1 MKVVSYSRH
10 ASSWTCEASVG
21 RLRVQAFPQSLCRT
35 QSRAA
40 SSAVQPRRGKLPET
54 PARTRFAP
62 SPTGNLH
69 LGSLRT
75 AAFNFLTA
83 KATGGQF
90 LLRLEDTDQKRTIPG
105 AEERLYEDLRWAGL
119 LWDEGPLVGG
129 PYGPYRQSER
139 TLLYQEHIRKLLDN
153 GKAYRCFCS
162 AERLDELNRRRHQK
176 GLNLGYDR
184 KCAHIPRA
192 QAEEKAQRGE
202 QHVIRFL
209 SPKTWPMYNDLVYG
223 KTGHGPEKTKKL
235 LVDEPVWEDAILIK
249 SDGFP
254 TYHWAN
260 VCDDHEM
267 NITHVVRGSE
277 WMSSTPLHVA
287 MYEALE
293 WKSPSYAHVPLLV
306 NAERQK
312 LSKRNLDTDIASFR
326 NQNIFPEALVNF
338 ASLLG
343 WSHQRKNDVM
353 DHRELEQV
361 FDLKITKGNTIVA
374 FDKLRYLQEQ
384 HARRRVLAGG
394 EDFEQMIRDTAV
406 ALLDKYGAGEVTKF
420 IGKRKLWD
428 VIASLLQT
436 ESFPFRSVK
445 DYVEQCVIFFQ
456 PVKLRPPL
464 ELEDPG
470 MLKDLRTAVATLSLV
485 PEEAWKRDVHLANLT
500 NLQLNTAGSL
510 SESRQD
516 AKRWKKEMYHYLRW
530 ALLGGAAG
538 PNIPSTME
546 ILGRAT
552 CIDRFRIA
560 ALEARDVDTFST
572 RPHRLRSVTRL
583 QVDKQ

>member
-1 MKVVSYSRH
+1 MKVVPVSRR
-10 ASSWTCEASVG
+10 ASSWICKPC
-21 RLRVQAFPQSLCRT
+21 RRDLQAQVLPRILYQT

-40 SSAVQPRRGKLPET
+40 SSSTQLRRGKLPET

-75 AAFNFLTA
+75 AAFNYLTA

-129 PYGPYRQSER
+129 PHGPYKQSER
-139 TLLYQEHIRKLLDN
+139 TSSYQEHIRKLLDD
-153 GKAYRCFCS
+153 GRAYRCFCS
-162 AERLDELNRRRHQK
+162 PERLDELSRRRHQK
-176 GLNLGYDR
+176 GLNSGYDR
-184 KCAHIPRA
+184 KCAHILRP
-192 QAEEKAQRGE
+192 QAEEKARKGE

-209 SPKTWPMYNDLVYG
+209 SPKTWPMYDDLVYG
-223 KTGHGPEKTKKL
+223 KTGHGAEKSKKL
-235 LVDEPVWEDAILIK
+235 LVDEPVWEDTILIK

-260 VCDDHEM
+260 VCDDHMM

-287 MYEALE
+287 MYEAMG
-293 WKSPSYAHVPLLV
+293 WAPPSYAHVPLLI

-312 LSKRNLDTDIASFR
+312 LSKRNLDTGIASFR
-326 NQNIFPEALVNF
+326 DQSIFPEALVNF
-338 ASLLG
+338 AALLG

-353 DHRELEQV
+353 DCRELEQV
-361 FDLKITKGNTIVA
+361 FDLKITKGNTIVS

-384 HARRRVLAGG
+384 HARRRVVQGG
-394 EDFEQMIRDTAV
+394 EDFEQMIRDTAA
-406 ALLDKYGAGEVTKF
+406 ALLEKYGAGDVTKF
-420 IGKRKLWD
+420 IGRRKLRN
-428 VIASLLQT
+428 VVASLLQT
-436 ESFPFRSVK
+436 DSFPFQSAAS
-445 DYVEQCVIFFQ
+445 YAEQCAVFFG
-456 PVKLRPPL
+456 PVDSRPSL
-464 ELEDPG
+464 DVGDPA

-485 PEEAWKRDVHLANLT
+485 PEKAWKRDVHLANLR
-500 NLQLNTAGSL
+500 NLQLDTAASQSGFG
-510 SESRQD
+510 EE
-516 AKRWKKEMYHYLRW
+516 AKKWKTEIYRYLRW
-530 ALLGGAAG
+530 SLLGGVAG
-538 PNIPSTME
+538 PNIPATME
-546 ILGRAT
+546 ILGRAE
-552 CIDRFRIA
+552 CIDRFRTA

-572 RPHRLRSVTRL
+572 WPHRLRSVTQL
-583 QVDKQ
+583 HIEKE